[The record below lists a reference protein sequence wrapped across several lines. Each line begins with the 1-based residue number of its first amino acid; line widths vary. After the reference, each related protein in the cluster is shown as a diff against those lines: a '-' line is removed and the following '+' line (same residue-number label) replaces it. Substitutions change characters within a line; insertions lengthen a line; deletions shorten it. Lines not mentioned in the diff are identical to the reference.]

1 MLDSFSS
8 VAFETNDTENSLAR
22 QAYKKLIKSV
32 KMTPSSFVY
41 FIVVASYKTKV
52 WRK

>member
-32 KMTPSSFVY
+32 KMTPSFVY

-52 WRK
+52 